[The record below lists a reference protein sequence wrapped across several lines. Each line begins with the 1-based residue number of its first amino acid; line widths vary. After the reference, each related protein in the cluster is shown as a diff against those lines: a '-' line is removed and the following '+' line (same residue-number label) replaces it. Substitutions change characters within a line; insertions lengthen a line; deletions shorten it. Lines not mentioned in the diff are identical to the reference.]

1 VLPVVNLYLGREM
14 TRRGDRDDA
23 ILLIRAATDQLLRE
37 GRILGRGIPATGVLA
52 ETLLDRGAERD
63 ITEAEAAIERLA
75 AAPTDDPPPVRD
87 LLLLRLRALLVRARG
102 LRGLRGLQGSLSR
115 HGDRTGL

>member
-1 VLPVVNLYLGREM
+1 M

-52 ETLLDRGAERD
+52 ET
-63 ITEAEAAIERLA
+63 
-75 AAPTDDPPPVRD
+75 
-87 LLLLRLRALLVRARG
+87 
-102 LRGLRGLQGSLSR
+102 
-115 HGDRTGL
+115 